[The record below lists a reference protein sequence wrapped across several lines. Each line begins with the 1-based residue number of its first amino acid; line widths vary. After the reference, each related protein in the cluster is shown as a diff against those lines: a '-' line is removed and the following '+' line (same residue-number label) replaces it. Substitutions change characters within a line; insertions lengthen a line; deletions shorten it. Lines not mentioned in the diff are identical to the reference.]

1 MLYVSYIRNNY
12 QSEVLSVLLT
22 KILIIL
28 AVTFRSDQFDL
39 ISVYGVR
46 QRSNFILLHVVIQ
59 LSQSHLFKGLFFF
72 VILLIFKKK
81 NHWSIVD
88 LQCCDSFRLQ
98 HSESVIHIH
107 IFILFQILPHTGYH
121 RILSDAPVLYN
132 IGYLDLYHF

>member
-1 MLYVSYIRNNY
+1 M
-12 QSEVLSVLLT
+12 LLT

-28 AVTFRSDQFDL
+28 ALTFRSDQFDL

-72 VILLIFKKK
+72 VILLIKKK
-81 NHWSIVD
+81 SHWSILD
-88 LQCCDSFRLQ
+88 LQCCDNFRLQ

-107 IFILFQILPHTGYH
+107 VFILFQILSSY
-121 RILSDAPVLYN
+121 RLS
-132 IGYLDLYHF
+132 

>member
-72 VILLIFKKK
+72 VILLIF
-81 NHWSIVD
+81 
-88 LQCCDSFRLQ
+88 
-98 HSESVIHIH
+98 
-107 IFILFQILPHTGYH
+107 
-121 RILSDAPVLYN
+121 
-132 IGYLDLYHF
+132 